1 MYDSV
6 GSFKKALRTFLLK
19 KLRLISLACVSSETH
34 NLKRAFRPGGIVPY
48 IGYIGLCRAK
58 GFVFFFSRFG
68 FLTSFFNKLSINVV
82 GRECY
87 SVN

>member
-34 NLKRAFRPGGIVPY
+34 NLSRVFRPGGVVSY
-48 IGYIGLCRAK
+48 IGYIGMCAPK
-58 GFVFFFSRFG
+58 GM
-68 FLTSFFNKLSINVV
+68 SFF
-82 GRECY
+82 
-87 SVN
+87 

>member
-34 NLKRAFRPGGIVPY
+34 NLPRVFRPGGVVSY
-48 IGYIGLCRAK
+48 IGYIGMRAPK
-58 GFVFFFSRFG
+58 GMFFFSRVG